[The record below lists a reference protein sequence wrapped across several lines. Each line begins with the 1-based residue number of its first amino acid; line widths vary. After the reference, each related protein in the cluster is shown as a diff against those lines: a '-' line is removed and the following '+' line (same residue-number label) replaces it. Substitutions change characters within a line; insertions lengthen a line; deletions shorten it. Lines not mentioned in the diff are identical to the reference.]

1 MMTAASLSA
10 KLIAT
15 RAEKA
20 MLKKVRSDP
29 QKPSDEI
36 AMKAKNRKRT
46 TTASKIISIPA
57 TPQKCFSLIPGFVSD

>member
-29 QKPSDEI
+29 QKPSD
-36 AMKAKNRKRT
+36 
-46 TTASKIISIPA
+46 
-57 TPQKCFSLIPGFVSD
+57 